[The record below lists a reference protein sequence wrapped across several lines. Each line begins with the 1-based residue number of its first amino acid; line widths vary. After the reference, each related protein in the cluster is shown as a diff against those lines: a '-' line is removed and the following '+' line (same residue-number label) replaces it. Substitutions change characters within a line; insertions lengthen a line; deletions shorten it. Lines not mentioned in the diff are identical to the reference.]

1 MENIVRELRSDF
13 RVAISSE
20 QNEVTLD
27 PSIGSLRNK
36 ISDEFF
42 LGAFSIYSR
51 GHAKHGRGPAPHNRS
66 SPEAKSIASGVGR
79 GLDLEIVRCA

>member
-27 PSIGSLRNK
+27 PSIGSLRSK

-42 LGAFSIYSR
+42 SERSR
-51 GHAKHGRGPAPHNRS
+51 FTHEVTCETWTRS
-66 SPEAKSIASGVGR
+66 
-79 GLDLEIVRCA
+79 CAT

>member
-36 ISDEFF
+36 SQTSF
-42 LGAFSIYSR
+42 LPERSR
-51 GHAKHGRGPAPHNRS
+51 FTHEVTCETWTRSAPHNRS

-79 GLDLEIVRCA
+79 RLDLEIVRCA